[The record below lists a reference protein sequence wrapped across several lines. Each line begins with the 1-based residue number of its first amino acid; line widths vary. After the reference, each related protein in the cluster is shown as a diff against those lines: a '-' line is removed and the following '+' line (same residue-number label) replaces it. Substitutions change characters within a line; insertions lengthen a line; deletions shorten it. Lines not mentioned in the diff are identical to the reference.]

1 LIFRAIERAGL
12 CLQDP
17 RRWHAIHGPDQGSLI
32 GQSGLMTGLTGDFQP
47 LVGGFDLKERMMRKS
62 DIGQP
67 VTQPTVG
74 SDVVWLTSK
83 TPDPLMKN
91 EVLAIG
97 QMVKKFGVTPRTL
110 RFYEGKGLLA
120 PVRNGR
126 ARVYAQADQQRLLL
140 ILKGRKLGFT
150 VSEISQMLLAAEDR
164 RGPLHSLNT
173 HSRSLGASASNR
185 SNSWNDS

>member
-1 LIFRAIERAGL
+1 
-12 CLQDP
+12 
-17 RRWHAIHGPDQGSLI
+17 
-32 GQSGLMTGLTGDFQP
+32 
-47 LVGGFDLKERMMRKS
+47 MMRKS

-91 EVLAIG
+91 EVLTIG

-126 ARVYAQADQQRLLL
+126 ARVYTQADQQRLLL

-150 VSEISQMLLAAEDR
+150 VSEISQMLVAAEDR
-164 RGPLHSLNT
+164 RGPPHSLKILRGKCLEQIELLERQLNDT
-173 HSRSLGASASNR
+173 HEALAEMRRLITC
-185 SNSWNDS
+185 